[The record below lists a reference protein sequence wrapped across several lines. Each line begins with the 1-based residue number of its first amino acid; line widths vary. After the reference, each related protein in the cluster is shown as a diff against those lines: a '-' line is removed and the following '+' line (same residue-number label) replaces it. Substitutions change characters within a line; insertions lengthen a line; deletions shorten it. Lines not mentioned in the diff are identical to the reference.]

1 MLVRPR
7 FGRARTPAEQVLDG
21 VELQLQPEALAA
33 LQKSDD
39 GAEAIRQYRER
50 YGEDGSRVPAVERQE
65 ALEHLQKTVQYWQ
78 RKVQA
83 KSKGRIAM
91 MLRQARA
98 KGKATVKS
106 AW

>member
-1 MLVRPR
+1 M
-7 FGRARTPAEQVLDG
+7 
-21 VELQLQPEALAA
+21 
-33 LQKSDD
+33 
-39 GAEAIRQYRER
+39 
-50 YGEDGSRVPAVERQE
+50 PAVERQE
-65 ALEHLQKTVQYWQ
+65 ALAHLQKTVQYWQ